1 MNTDLAWREALLQG
15 HWFKH
20 LPQSLQDSL
29 LALARLRELAPGQ
42 CLFQRGD
49 APCGLYVVLAG
60 AMRVGAVSSEGKE
73 ALLTLVEAP
82 QWFGE
87 ISLFDGQTR
96 THDAQA
102 EGAVRLLWIP
112 QAALLALLEQH
123 PEHWR
128 DFALLMSQK
137 LRQVFV
143 VLEQQSLLTAA
154 PRVAHRLL
162 QIAAGYGEMDAPRR
176 VLQLSQEQLALMLS
190 LSRQTTNQ
198 ILKSLQQEGALR
210 LSYGEIE
217 ILDLTRLQALASPV
231 RVGDQAV
238 REC

>member
-1 MNTDLAWREALLQG
+1 MSTDPTWHQCMIQG

-20 LPQSLQDSL
+20 LPLSLQDSL
-29 LALARLRELAPGQ
+29 LRSARLRALAPGQ
-42 CLFQRGD
+42 VLFQRGD
-49 APCGLYVVLAG
+49 APCGLYAVLSG
-60 AMRVGAVSSEGKE
+60 SMRVGAVSSEGKE

-87 ISLFDGQTR
+87 ISLFDGQPR

-102 EGAVRLLWIP
+102 EGEVRLLWIP
-112 QAALLALLEQH
+112 QAALLSLLALQ
-123 PEHWR
+123 PGYWR

-137 LRQVFV
+137 LRLVFV
-143 VLEQQSLLTAA
+143 ALEQQSLLAAA

-162 QIAAGYGEMDAPRR
+162 QIAAGYGEMNDSRR

-198 ILKSLQQEGALR
+198 ILKSLQQDGALR
-210 LSYGEIE
+210 LGYGEIE
-217 ILDLTRLQALASPV
+217 ILDPARLQALANPV
-231 RVGDQAV
+231 GTVIR
-238 REC
+238 